1 MFQQQQT
8 SKAKAFCIGIFSSWN
23 LRPGSRLPA
32 MTSCRS
38 SLPNDTNL
46 IGLEHF
52 EFLSLA
58 HFTGSCEHY
67 RSSVHHKLLS
77 LLHRGPKHD
86 RCSVYHIR
94 TKCQRIVAY
103 SMLLGGWVSAFTIKG
118 SYDFIVVAVRT
129 VSSVQRV
136 FYIMSIDRWLY
147 SRWSERVF
155 RSMWQVYCVWS
166 VTWWVGWDL
175 VLQWS
180 FRL

>member
-67 RSSVHHKLLS
+67 RSSVHH
-77 LLHRGPKHD
+77 
-86 RCSVYHIR
+86 IR
-94 TKCQRIVAY
+94 TKCSRIVAY
-103 SMLLGGWVSAFTIKG
+103 SMFLGGWVSVFTIKG